1 MKKHDVAKKM
11 TDYVELAKS
20 IQKKGYKRNLS
31 SKEIAKQKGKMS
43 LNSVGKNEGEN
54 MMMGK
59 NNTQRA

>member
-1 MKKHDVAKKM
+1 MKKQDVAKKM
-11 TDYVELAKS
+11 NIENHRSYFNMPKGKKS
-20 IQKKGYKRNLS
+20 
-31 SKEIAKQKGKMS
+31 QKGKMS

>member
-1 MKKHDVAKKM
+1 MKKQDVAKKM
-11 TDYVELAKS
+11 TDYVALSKH
-20 IQKKGYKRNLS
+20 IQSKGYKRNAS
-31 SKEIAKQKGKMS
+31 NKQIQKGKMS